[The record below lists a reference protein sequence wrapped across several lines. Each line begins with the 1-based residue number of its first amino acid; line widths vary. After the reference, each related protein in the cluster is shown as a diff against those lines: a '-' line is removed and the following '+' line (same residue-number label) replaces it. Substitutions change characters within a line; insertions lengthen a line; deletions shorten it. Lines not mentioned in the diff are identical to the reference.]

1 MCCGGVRRCVLV
13 TNFEH
18 THAIRNVTADL
29 VMNNRPNY
37 DVAVQLYRYS
47 LSWKILSDP
56 TLIIPLIVYWFA
68 GIVFAA
74 YLHLLRPIW
83 SSLSDCWIESCIT
96 FTEALSWSGCELNGF
111 IPEQKLQRVPER
123 FVKRISNVLWSDLKR
138 RRVARDG
145 R

>member
-1 MCCGGVRRCVLV
+1 MIRLSPFSLFFLRGVLVYYTLGLYEAHQSSYKMCCGGVRRCVLV

-56 TLIIPLIVYWFA
+56 TLIIPL
-68 GIVFAA
+68 
-74 YLHLLRPIW
+74 
-83 SSLSDCWIESCIT
+83 
-96 FTEALSWSGCELNGF
+96 
-111 IPEQKLQRVPER
+111 
-123 FVKRISNVLWSDLKR
+123 
-138 RRVARDG
+138 
-145 R
+145 